1 MPKRWTGMAGPIHI
15 FVARLVYRFGKG
27 EGERHRLERWEA
39 QHSKLIG
46 YVIRLLW
53 HRRATAASELD

>member
-27 EGERHRLERWEA
+27 EGERP
-39 QHSKLIG
+39 SP
-46 YVIRLLW
+46 
-53 HRRATAASELD
+53 RAMGGAAFKADRICNPFAVASASYRCI